1 MRRMNGEEGF
11 SLIEVTMAALLTVGI
26 IGAVFGLLN
35 RNQQVFVTE
44 SGVTDMNQNM
54 RTAVD
59 LLTRDAQSAGMGLPS
74 RNPGSFAAI
83 FFTDGANGA
92 PDKIMIANGDP
103 YAPTADVTSQTSSP
117 AEFLCSVPPDVT
129 VTGSGTTTQSSRT
142 SVSALRYS
150 ACRCPGSIA
159 VRASSVSRSNSSL
172 WYANA

>member
-1 MRRMNGEEGF
+1 MPGSRAWVRPPRRRRLPLFVPGDGGNVMRRMNGEAGF

-35 RNQQVFVTE
+35 RNQQIFVTE

-92 PDKIMIANGDP
+92 PDKIMIANGD
-103 YAPTADVTSQTSSP
+103 
-117 AEFLCSVPPDVT
+117 
-129 VTGSGTTTQSSRT
+129 
-142 SVSALRYS
+142 
-150 ACRCPGSIA
+150 
-159 VRASSVSRSNSSL
+159 
-172 WYANA
+172 